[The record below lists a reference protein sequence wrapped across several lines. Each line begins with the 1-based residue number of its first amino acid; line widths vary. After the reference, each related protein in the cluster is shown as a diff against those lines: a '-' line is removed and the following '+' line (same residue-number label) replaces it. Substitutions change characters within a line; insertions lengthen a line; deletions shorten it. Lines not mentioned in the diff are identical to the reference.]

1 MYLQLKLHCCFLLT
15 KKKLWKNEG
24 LRNSYENCQ
33 TSFGDDQIKFVVF
46 ISLVRFSTQKKLEGI
61 SETSLMISRIR
72 IFLPKH
78 NLIFLL
84 FLEIRIDTLLCP
96 EHSFQLAMWQ
106 LKQKK
111 FHILHSICS
120 PALKTYQQ
128 TQSIKFTSL
137 FFYGK

>member
-24 LRNSYENCQ
+24 LRNSFENCQ
-33 TSFGDDQIKFVVF
+33 TSFGDSQIKFVILF
-46 ISLVRFSTQKKLEGI
+46 HLWFSTQKKLEGI

-84 FLEIRIDTLLCP
+84 FLEIRIDTLLCS

-106 LKQKK
+106 LKQK
-111 FHILHSICS
+111 FHILHSICL
-120 PALKTYQQ
+120 PASKTYQQ
-128 TQSIKFTSL
+128 TQAIKFTTL